1 MRERKISYMSNNC
14 GNDVNQIK
22 ISSLSK
28 IQGQADVVDLL
39 QVSLESYFNSRSTAK
54 PENMPSFGPVLLVGH
69 SGTGKS
75 LVAQALHSE
84 LGNLN
89 LIESNGEMVST
100 TSELSSMLITADEN
114 TTVFIDEC
122 QALNSKVQHILLTAI
137 SERKL
142 YVPRGT
148 SKKTSYSVPL
158 ANFTLILASTHEYQL
173 QDALRNRMR
182 IYCRFNYYSID
193 DLTNIVKQR
202 ADSLGW
208 KYENDEVLRTISI
221 RAKSTPR
228 LALNRNLQMAYNV
241 SISHNNE
248 MITLSDVE
256 EAFKLLKIDELG
268 LDTLERQYLRTLLNG
283 SNKLNVLSSK
293 TGLPSA
299 TISNVI
305 EPFLLREGLI
315 DKDGSNRNITEKG
328 KHHILNTNYQ

>member
-1 MRERKISYMSNNC
+1 MPNI

-22 ISSLSK
+22 INSLSK
-28 IQGQADVVDLL
+28 IQGQPDVVNLL
-39 QVSLESYFNSRSTAK
+39 KVSLESFFNSRATAK
-54 PENMPSFGPVLLVGH
+54 PENMPSFGPVLLVGA

-84 LGNLN
+84 LANLH
-89 LIESNGEMVST
+89 LIESNGEMVSNI
-100 TSELSSMLITADEN
+100 SEIAQILLSADEN
-114 TTVFIDEC
+114 TTIFLDEA
-122 QALNSKVQHILLTAI
+122 QSISARVQHILLTGI

-142 YVPRGT
+142 YLPRGG
-148 SKKTSYSVPL
+148 SRKSSYVVPL
-158 ANFTLILASTHEYQL
+158 ANFTLVLASTHEYQL

-208 KYENDEVLRTISI
+208 KYENEQVLITIAL
-221 RAKSTPR
+221 RAKQTPR

-241 SISHNNE
+241 STSHNNE
-248 MITLSDVE
+248 TITLSDVE

-268 LDTLERQYLRTLLNG
+268 LDTLERQYLRALLNG

-315 DKDGSNRNITEKG
+315 DKYGCDRTITEKG
-328 KHHILNTNYQ
+328 KQHILNTHY

>member
-1 MRERKISYMSNNC
+1 MSNNC

-89 LIESNGEMVST
+89 LIESNGEMVSNV
-100 TSELSSMLITADEN
+100 SELSSMLLTADEN

-137 SERKL
+137 SEKKL

-148 SKKTSYSVPL
+148 SKKSSYSVPL
-158 ANFTLILASTHEYQL
+158 ANFVLILLAYIK
-173 QDALRNRMR
+173 M
-182 IYCRFNYYSID
+182 
-193 DLTNIVKQR
+193 
-202 ADSLGW
+202 G
-208 KYENDEVLRTISI
+208 KYLFCQF
-221 RAKSTPR
+221 P
-228 LALNRNLQMAYNV
+228 
-241 SISHNNE
+241 
-248 MITLSDVE
+248 
-256 EAFKLLKIDELG
+256 
-268 LDTLERQYLRTLLNG
+268 
-283 SNKLNVLSSK
+283 
-293 TGLPSA
+293 
-299 TISNVI
+299 
-305 EPFLLREGLI
+305 
-315 DKDGSNRNITEKG
+315 
-328 KHHILNTNYQ
+328 

>member
-1 MRERKISYMSNNC
+1 MSNNC

>member
-1 MRERKISYMSNNC
+1 MSNNC

-89 LIESNGEMVST
+89 LIESNGEMVSNV
-100 TSELSSMLITADEN
+100 SELSSMLITADEN

-142 YVPRGT
+142 YIPRGT
-148 SKKTSYSVPL
+148 SKKSSYSVPL
-158 ANFTLILASTHEYQL
+158 ANFVLILASTHEYML
-173 QDALRNRMR
+173 QAALRNRIR

-248 MITLSDVE
+248 MITMADVD

-283 SNKLNVLSSK
+283 SNRLNVLSSK

-299 TISNVI
+299 TISTVI

-315 DKDGSNRNITEKG
+315 DKDGSSRTITEKG
-328 KHHILNTNYQ
+328 KHHILNTDY

>member
-1 MRERKISYMSNNC
+1 MPNI
-14 GNDVNQIK
+14 GTDVNQIK
-22 ISSLSK
+22 INSLNH
-28 IQGQADVVDLL
+28 IQGQPDVVNLL
-39 QVSLESYFNSRSTAK
+39 KVSLESYFNSRASAK
-54 PENMPSFGPVLLVGH
+54 PDNMPSFGPVLLVGP

-75 LVAQALHSE
+75 LVSQALHSE
-84 LGNLN
+84 LANLN
-89 LIESNGEMVST
+89 LIESNGESVSSVGEMAAILLSATNDT
-100 TSELSSMLITADEN
+100 TIFLDEAQSIN
-114 TTVFIDEC
+114 
-122 QALNSKVQHILLTAI
+122 NKVQNILLTAI

-142 YVPRGT
+142 FLPRGG
-148 SKKTSYSVPL
+148 SRKSSFSVPL
-158 ANFTLILASTHEYQL
+158 ANFCLILASTHEYQL

-208 KYENDEVLRTISI
+208 KYENEEVLRTIAL
-221 RAKSTPR
+221 RAKQTPR

-241 SISHNNE
+241 STSHDRE

-283 SNKLNVLSSK
+283 STKLNVIASK

-299 TISNVI
+299 TLQNVV
-305 EPFLLREGLI
+305 EPFLIRENLI
-315 DKDGSNRNITEKG
+315 DKQGCTRILTEKG
-328 KHHILNTNYQ
+328 KQHILHTEY